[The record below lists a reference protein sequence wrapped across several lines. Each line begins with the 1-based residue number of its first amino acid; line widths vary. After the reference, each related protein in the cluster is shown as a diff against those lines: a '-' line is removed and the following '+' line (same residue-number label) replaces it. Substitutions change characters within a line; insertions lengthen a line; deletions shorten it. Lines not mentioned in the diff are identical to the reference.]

1 VSDLQRLPV
10 VILTGFLGSGKT
22 TLLNRLVGHADFRDS
37 AVLINEF
44 GEIGLDHHLVMHSA
58 DRLVVL
64 AGGCVC
70 CAMREDVEGAL
81 RELFDRRDRGQ
92 IPAFERIIIET
103 TGLAD
108 PVPLLLTLQ
117 TFGLSRSRLQPA
129 RVITTVD
136 AALNARTVEA
146 FTEAPRQIAAADVV
160 LITKTDRVEDST
172 AAMVRER
179 VKAINP
185 WCRVTESNLTSSQG
199 DAGLREVFASLQ
211 AQSARPQAV
220 WQRNPRGHRIDWA
233 AGRYTKPAAGAGHQA
248 GSFSIS
254 LEEAIDWGSFG
265 VWLTLLLHRHGER
278 VLRVKGIVN
287 VAGLTAPVV
296 FHAAQHMVHPP
307 EHLQSWPC
315 EDRRSHIV
323 FIVLGLDPDLVL
335 RSLTV
340 FNRLAAG
347 LAGASAK
354 RGVMPAGAGGTVAG
368 RPIRRPTAPSW
379 IRG

>member
-1 VSDLQRLPV
+1 VSDVQRLPV
-10 VILTGFLGSGKT
+10 LILTGFLGSGKT
-22 TLLNRLVGHADFRDS
+22 TLLNRLVGHALFRDS

-44 GEIGLDHHLVMHSA
+44 GEIALDHHLVMHSA
-58 DRLVVL
+58 DRMVVL

-70 CAMREDVEGAL
+70 CAVREDVEGAL

-117 TFGLSRSRLQPA
+117 TFGLARSRLQPP

-136 AALNARTVEA
+136 AALNAQTVAAFSEA
-146 FTEAPRQIAAADVV
+146 LRQIAAADLVV
-160 LITKTDRVEDST
+160 ITKADRVEDPT
-172 AAMVRER
+172 LAMVRER

-185 WCRVTESNLTSSQG
+185 WCRVAESNLASSQA
-199 DAGLREVFASLQ
+199 DAGLREVYAFLQ
-211 AQSARPQAV
+211 AGSARPQAV
-220 WQRNPRGHRIDWA
+220 WQQHPRGHRIDWT
-233 AGRYTKPAAGAGHQA
+233 AGGHTNPASGAGHQA
-248 GSFSIS
+248 QSFSIS
-254 LEEAIDWGSFG
+254 LDEAIDWGSFG

-287 VAGLTAPVV
+287 VAGLSAPVV

-307 EHLQSWPC
+307 EHLDSWPS

-323 FIVLGLDPDLVL
+323 FIVLGLDPALVL
-335 RSLTV
+335 RSLRV
-340 FNRLAAG
+340 FSSLAARV
-347 LAGASAK
+347 AGASPQ
-354 RGVMPAGAGGTVAG
+354 RGVTPAGAGGTVAG